1 MEPIFQQ
8 GMSALTTIAAAQ
20 SRRPVGRFLLWLGA
34 VLFVGSLLSS
44 ALISPV
50 ATTVGQQP
58 VTPETQRYTTWNLV
72 AANIDQALARQHQ
85 QLKLIPTEPA
95 ADLTVMRRVSLGL
108 RGTIPALADIRQWE
122 SLPANE
128 RLDWW
133 LDHLLG
139 DRRTADYLAERFARA
154 WVGVDNTPVILFRRR
169 RLVQWTSDQLLANRA
184 YDELI
189 RELVAA
195 EGVWTDQPPVNF
207 LTVAIDV
214 NDGKKIPQPNR
225 LASSTA
231 RAFLGIR
238 LDCAECHNHPFDER
252 WLQRD
257 YQHLAAFF
265 GQARLSIRG
274 ITDDPSAKFR
284 VEDRETLKKEVIPPQ
299 VPFGQEWLPAAG
311 TQRQR
316 LAAWLTD
323 RRNQLPARALANRLW
338 AIVTG
343 RPLVDP
349 IDDLPIWDLDRLAP
363 TSQGLEL
370 KNVTFEKLEPME
382 QVLDLLARDL
392 LANDYD
398 WQRTLRIIV
407 HTTTFQR
414 ASEQPTDALESPAK
428 TNGPKPEESWAE
440 FPLTRLRP
448 EQVIGALTQAA
459 SLRSIDEQAH
469 IVTQLVTY
477 ARELDFI
484 KRYGDAGADEFRD
497 RAGTIP
503 QSLLLMNNGLVQSLL
518 RPDFMNASHRIAK
531 LSKDDA
537 QAIEMTFLALLT
549 RRPSIAEKEHF
560 QQCWSEDRKLGRQQL
575 VADLYWTILNS
586 TEFRWNH

>member
-1 MEPIFQQ
+1 
-8 GMSALTTIAAAQ
+8 MSALTTIAATP
-20 SRRPVGRFLLWLGA
+20 SRRPFERFLLWLGA
-34 VLFVGSLLSS
+34 VLLVGSLLSS
-44 ALISPV
+44 ALISP
-50 ATTVGQQP
+50 ATTIVGQQP
-58 VTPETQRYTTWNLV
+58 VPETQRNSTWNLV
-72 AANIDQALARQHQ
+72 VANIDRALARQHQ
-85 QLKLIPTEPA
+85 QLKLAPAEPA
-95 ADLTVMRRVSLGL
+95 ADLTIMRRVSLGL

-128 RLDWW
+128 RLEWW
-133 LDHLLG
+133 LDHLLA
-139 DRRTADYLAERFARA
+139 DRRTADYLAERFVRA

-195 EGVWTDQPPVNF
+195 EGIWTDHPPVNF
-207 LTVAIDV
+207 LTVAIDD
-214 NDGKKIPQPNR
+214 NDGKNIPQPNR
-225 LASSTA
+225 LASATA

-257 YQHLAAFF
+257 YQQLAAFF
-265 GQARLSIRG
+265 GEARLSIRG
-274 ITDDPSAKFR
+274 ITDDPSAEFR

-299 VPFGQEWLPAAG
+299 VPFGQEWLPADG

-349 IDDLPIWDLDRLAP
+349 IDDLPIWDLDRLDA
-363 TSQGLEL
+363 TNQGLEF
-370 KNVTFEKLEPME
+370 KTVVFEKLEPTE

-392 LANDYD
+392 LTHDYD

-407 HTTTFQR
+407 HTATFQR
-414 ASEQPTDALESPAK
+414 ASEQPIAALESAGN
-428 TNGPKPEESWAE
+428 TSGQLPEESWAE

-469 IVTQLVTY
+469 IVTQLLTY
-477 ARELDFI
+477 TRELDFI

-503 QSLLLMNNGLVQSLL
+503 QSLLLMNNKIVQSLL

-531 LSKDDA
+531 LSKNDA

-549 RRPSIAEKEHF
+549 RRPSAAETTYF
-560 QQCWSEDRKLGRQQL
+560 QKRWGEERALGRQQL
-575 VADLYWTILNS
+575 VADLYWAILNS

>member
-1 MEPIFQQ
+1 
-8 GMSALTTIAAAQ
+8 MSTLTIIPAAS

-44 ALISPV
+44 ALISPA
-50 ATTVGQQP
+50 ATTAEQISAKP
-58 VTPETQRYTTWNLV
+58 VTPSITTRDSV
-72 AANIDQALARQHQ
+72 AVGVDQALARQHQ
-85 QLKLIPTEPA
+85 QLKLAPAEPA

-133 LDHLLG
+133 LDHLLA
-139 DRRTADYLAERFARA
+139 DRLTADYLAERFTRA

-207 LTVAIDV
+207 LTVAIDD
-214 NDGKKIPQPNR
+214 NDGQKIPQPNR
-225 LASSTA
+225 LASATA
-231 RAFLGIR
+231 RAFLGVR

-274 ITDDPSAKFR
+274 ITDDPQAKFR
-284 VEDRETLKKEVIPPQ
+284 VEDHETLDKIIVPPQ
-299 VPFGQEWLPAAG
+299 VPFGQEWLPTTG

-316 LAAWLTD
+316 LAAWQTD

-349 IDDLPIWDLDRLAP
+349 IDDLPIWDLDRLAAS
-363 TSQGLEL
+363 SQGLEF
-370 KNVTFEKLEPME
+370 KTVAFEKLEPTQ

-392 LANDYD
+392 LAHDYD

-407 HTTTFQR
+407 HTATFQR
-414 ASEQPTDALESPAK
+414 TSEQPTAALESPPK
-428 TNGPKPEESWAE
+428 TSGPKPEESWAE

-459 SLRSIDEQAH
+459 SLRSIDEQAN
-469 IVTQLVTY
+469 IVTQLVTF

-503 QSLLLMNNGLVQSLL
+503 QSLLLMNNKIVQSLL

-537 QAIEMTFLALLT
+537 QAIEITFLALLT
-549 RRPSIAEKEHF
+549 RRPSVTEAEHF
-560 QQCWSEDRKLGRQQL
+560 QQRWGEERALGRQQL